1 MPRIDPRGRRAR
13 KDVTVRLVTREI
25 SVPGGISILN
35 ALAAVS
41 GPPITEGNYCG
52 AGECAHCEVIVLNHR
67 GHKKSVLACRTRVED
82 GLQIVRLSKY
92 LEADLSS

>member
-1 MPRIDPRGRRAR
+1 MPRIEPRGRRAR
-13 KDVTVRLVTREI
+13 KDVTVRVVTREI
-25 SVPGGISILN
+25 SVPGGITILN

-52 AGECAHCEVIVLNHR
+52 AGECAHCEVIVLNNR
-67 GHKKSVLACRTRVED
+67 GHKKSVLACKTRVED

-92 LEADLSS
+92 LESDLSS

>member
-13 KDVTVRLVTREI
+13 KDVTVRLVKREI
-25 SVPGGISILN
+25 SVPGGTTILN

-41 GPPITEGNYCG
+41 GPSITEGNYCG
-52 AGECAHCEVIVLNHR
+52 AGECAHCEVIVLNHL
-67 GHKKSVLACRTRVED
+67 GHKKSVLACKTRVED

-92 LEADLSS
+92 LERDLSS